1 MAGQPFLRVLAFA
14 GFLAVLVSCRDEAGI
29 SATYA
34 DSAGVAIVTS
44 YGKAPLLPWVFD
56 TVRVFGGE
64 ETGDATFFRARAAFV
79 DVDTEGRIFVLEP
92 FEHRVVVFDS
102 TGRSIGRM
110 GSAGEGPGE
119 VRYPLSV
126 TAMNTS
132 ELYVHDG
139 GGRLVRLAMGQRTGR
154 DEPFP
159 HAVINIALRQVV
171 ATPTGLWVWARE
183 PYSGTDTRM
192 DRLLLIVESDTTAP
206 VSEHPSHS
214 TTAHYPRCGMTYTLP
229 QPLAPRLVWSR
240 WGDRLALSTW
250 GGFRVD
256 VFDGNR
262 LAMSLRW
269 AEVSDEPL
277 SRSRAVALLDASGY
291 RGPCGAS
298 TEEVIDKHG
307 YYERPQV
314 VQSIAVAPSGRL
326 WVRVAG
332 EAGSRI
338 VVFESDGQILGVLPE
353 HTPMPLTFLPDN
365 RLLVPVADEF
375 DVERIGVVAVQP

>member
-1 MAGQPFLRVLAFA
+1 
-14 GFLAVLVSCRDEAGI
+14 
-29 SATYA
+29 
-34 DSAGVAIVTS
+34 
-44 YGKAPLLPWVFD
+44 
-56 TVRVFGGE
+56 
-64 ETGDATFFRARAAFV
+64 
-79 DVDTEGRIFVLEP
+79 
-92 FEHRVVVFDS
+92 
-102 TGRSIGRM
+102 
-110 GSAGEGPGE
+110 
-119 VRYPLSV
+119 
-126 TAMNTS
+126 
-132 ELYVHDG
+132 
-139 GGRLVRLAMGQRTGR
+139 
-154 DEPFP
+154 
-159 HAVINIALRQVV
+159 
-171 ATPTGLWVWARE
+171 
-183 PYSGTDTRM
+183 
-192 DRLLLIVESDTTAP
+192 
-206 VSEHPSHS
+206 
-214 TTAHYPRCGMTYTLP
+214 MTYTLP